1 VHDPPAD
8 DAWIADSQR
17 AIGDTIRE
25 ERLRQNRTQDDVWL
39 AAGISRYTLQR
50 VERGEDATL
59 STLLRIARALRVPLA
74 DLVR

>member
-8 DAWIADSQR
+8 DEWIADRQR
-17 AIGDTIRE
+17 AIGDTIRK

-50 VERGEDATL
+50 VERGEDMTL
-59 STLLRIARALRVPLA
+59 STLLRIARALDVPLA
-74 DLVR
+74 DLVQ

>member
-1 VHDPPAD
+1 MPDPPAD
-8 DAWIADSQR
+8 DAWIVNSQR
-17 AIGDTIRE
+17 AIGAAVRD

-50 VERGEDATL
+50 VERGEDVTL
-59 STLLRIARALRVPLA
+59 STLLRIAHALDTPLS